1 MSKHLNPAQKFVK
14 HHSFTIFIV
23 AASLM
28 LSVSIVICYLLYTKA
43 TTPTDVEPDNT
54 VPTRFDTATEESLK
68 SLHTR
73 DNANTQLELPEGK
86 RINPFVE

>member
-1 MSKHLNPAQKFVK
+1 MSKHLNPAQKFAI
-14 HHSFTIFIV
+14 HHSFTIFTVI
-23 AASLM
+23 AALV
-28 LSVSIVICYLLYTKA
+28 LSVAIVICYLLYSQA
-43 TTPTDVEPDNT
+43 TSLTDDGTGNT
-54 VPTRFDTATEESLK
+54 APRFDTATEESLK

>member
-14 HHSFTIFIV
+14 HYSFTIFTVI
-23 AASLM
+23 ASLM
-28 LSVSIVICYLLYTKA
+28 LSISIIICYLLYTQA
-43 TTPTDVEPDNT
+43 TTPTDADPGNT
-54 VPTRFDTATEESLK
+54 VPVRFDAATEESLK

-73 DNANTQLELPEGK
+73 DSADTQLELPEGK

>member
-1 MSKHLNPAQKFVK
+1 MSKHLNPAQKFAI
-14 HHSFTIFIV
+14 HHSFTIFTVIV
-23 AASLM
+23 AIV
-28 LSVSIVICYLLYTKA
+28 LSVTIVMCYLLYSQA
-43 TTPTDVEPDNT
+43 TSITDEGKSGLT
-54 VPTRFDTATEESLK
+54 ATRFDTATEESLK